1 MNAIA
6 STAVDC
12 ASPQLQTSP
21 ASNASLRPFR
31 MDRKYQSYQ
40 HTGGNQQQGSAD
52 RAFREDLQI
61 ASERSG
67 PGG

>member
-1 MNAIA
+1 
-6 STAVDC
+6 
-12 ASPQLQTSP
+12 
-21 ASNASLRPFR
+21 